1 MTLSREERIA
11 AEVGAEPVG
20 RLSRVP
26 PTGLV
31 LVAIASVQL
40 GAAIAK
46 SLFDDVG
53 PSGAVFLRVA
63 FAAALLWAIWRP
75 RPGAHSGR
83 ELRLAAIFGLSLAA
97 MNLSFYE
104 AFDRIPLGVAVTLEF
119 VGPLGVAVAGS
130 RRALDLVWVVLA
142 AGGVILLAAPW
153 SGSVDGA
160 GVAFALLAGL
170 AWAAYIVINKR
181 VGRAFAGGAGLALA
195 MAFGTVLLVPVGVAG
210 AGTDLLG
217 PGVLATGA
225 AVAVLSSA
233 IPYSLELEALRSLP
247 PRVFGVLMSLEPA
260 VAVLAGLAVLG
271 QVLALR
277 EVAGIALVIVASAAA
292 SRAADVSEAG
302 AV

>member
-11 AEVGAEPVG
+11 AGAEPG
-20 RLSRVP
+20 ARLSRVP

-75 RPGAHSGR
+75 QPGAHSGR
-83 ELRLAAIFGLSLAA
+83 ELRLAAVFGLSLAA

-142 AGGVILLAAPW
+142 AGGIRSSSRRCEAC
-153 SGSVDGA
+153 
-160 GVAFALLAGL
+160 
-170 AWAAYIVINKR
+170 R
-181 VGRAFAGGAGLALA
+181 RA
-195 MAFGTVLLVPVGVAG
+195 
-210 AGTDLLG
+210 
-217 PGVLATGA
+217 
-225 AVAVLSSA
+225 SSEC
-233 IPYSLELEALRSLP
+233 S
-247 PRVFGVLMSLEPA
+247 
-260 VAVLAGLAVLG
+260 
-271 QVLALR
+271 
-277 EVAGIALVIVASAAA
+277 
-292 SRAADVSEAG
+292 
-302 AV
+302 